1 MGQILAGLLVAQ
13 LKSLAMIMMLHWMNM
28 VTFQFYVLFYKNNTV
43 KIKFDSQV
51 YIDINLFFHK
61 YSLNRLQ

>member
-51 YIDINLFFHK
+51 YIDINLFFSQVFIK
-61 YSLNRLQ
+61 